1 MVDLSRARISPG
13 SADEI
18 SPMNNNDSKPR
29 IGGVRK
35 GRRKTALTG
44 GRSTLLNEEDA
55 LAKVTWLYYHRKLTQ
70 QQIAEELGISRPT
83 VIRLLRQASESGLVT
98 VSLRLDIL
106 RRMDI
111 AQEMAQRFGLKEVF
125 IVPTSKRDT
134 ESDVIR
140 AVGRTGALYLET
152 NIKPDQILTICWG
165 RMMYE
170 VASALTEK
178 PVSGLVVAQS
188 FGGLNSG
195 ESFNPSRVTSL
206 VGEKLH
212 ARVYHLYVP
221 AMVATRELRDVL
233 LADSGI
239 HAALE
244 VARHASI
251 FMAGIG
257 KVENTATILET
268 GFFDISTID
277 RLRARGAVGDISGR
291 YFDIHGKRILG
302 DIEDRII
309 GLTWEDLERLENVA
323 AVACGQDKTQ
333 AILGALR
340 TGILDYLII
349 DDRTALEVMN
359 SDGPSRQPLNEAH

>member
-1 MVDLSRARISPG
+1 
-13 SADEI
+13 
-18 SPMNNNDSKPR
+18 MNNSDSKPWV
-29 IGGVRK
+29 GNARK
-35 GRRKTALTG
+35 GRRKTAITG
-44 GRSTLLNEEDA
+44 GRSTLFNEEDA

-152 NIKPDQILTICWG
+152 NIKPHQILTISWG

-188 FGGLNSG
+188 FGG
-195 ESFNPSRVTSL
+195 
-206 VGEKLH
+206 
-212 ARVYHLYVP
+212 
-221 AMVATRELRDVL
+221 
-233 LADSGI
+233 
-239 HAALE
+239 
-244 VARHASI
+244 
-251 FMAGIG
+251 
-257 KVENTATILET
+257 
-268 GFFDISTID
+268 
-277 RLRARGAVGDISGR
+277 
-291 YFDIHGKRILG
+291 
-302 DIEDRII
+302 
-309 GLTWEDLERLENVA
+309 
-323 AVACGQDKTQ
+323 
-333 AILGALR
+333 
-340 TGILDYLII
+340 
-349 DDRTALEVMN
+349 
-359 SDGPSRQPLNEAH
+359 

>member
-1 MVDLSRARISPG
+1 
-13 SADEI
+13 
-18 SPMNNNDSKPR
+18 MNHNNALPR
-29 IGGVRK
+29 IQSAKK

-44 GRSTLLNEEDA
+44 ARTTLLNEEDA
-55 LAKVTWLYYHRKLTQ
+55 ISKVTWLYYHRKLTQ

-83 VIRLLRQASESGLVT
+83 VIRLLRQASEKGLVT
-98 VSLRLDIL
+98 VTLRLDIL

-111 AQEMAQRFGLKEVF
+111 ASEMAQRFGLKEVF
-125 IVPTSKRDT
+125 IVPTSKRDG
-134 ESDVIR
+134 ESDVVR

-188 FGGLNSG
+188 FGGLNTG
-195 ESFNPSRVTSL
+195 ESFNPSRVASL

-221 AMVATRELRDVL
+221 AMVATKELRNVL

-244 VARHASI
+244 VARQASI

-257 KVENTATILET
+257 KVENNATILET
-268 GFFDISTID
+268 GFFDIATID

-291 YFDIHGKRILG
+291 YFDIQGNRIPG
-302 DIEDRII
+302 DIEERII
-309 GLTWEDLERLENVA
+309 GLTWEDLQRLENVT
-323 AVACGQDKTQ
+323 AVACGPDKKL

-340 TGILDYLII
+340 TGLLDYLIV

-359 SDGPSRQPLNEAH
+359 SDS

>member
-1 MVDLSRARISPG
+1 
-13 SADEI
+13 
-18 SPMNNNDSKPR
+18 MNNSDAHPR
-29 IGGVRK
+29 IEGARK
-35 GRRKTALTG
+35 GRRKSALLG
-44 GRSTLLNEEDA
+44 ARSILLNEQDA
-55 LAKVTWLYYHRKLTQ
+55 LSKVTWLYFHRKLTQ

-83 VIRLLRQASESGLVT
+83 VVRLLRQASEEGLVT
-98 VSLRLDIL
+98 VTLRLDIL
-106 RRMDI
+106 RRMDL
-111 AQEMAQRFGLKEVF
+111 AAEMAQLFGLKEVF
-125 IVPTSKRDT
+125 IVPTAQHDSG
-134 ESDVIR
+134 SDVIR
-140 AVGRTGALYLET
+140 AVGKTGALYLET

-170 VASALTEK
+170 VASALAEK

-206 VGEKLH
+206 VAEKLH

-221 AMVATRELRDVL
+221 AIVASKDLRDVL
-233 LADSGI
+233 LADAGI

-291 YFDIHGKRILG
+291 YFDIQGKKIPG

-309 GLTWEDLERLENVA
+309 GLTWEDLQGLENVT
-323 AVACGQDKTQ
+323 AVVCGQDKTL

-340 TGILDYLII
+340 TGLLDYLII

-359 SDGPSRQPLNEAH
+359 SDR

>member
-1 MVDLSRARISPG
+1 
-13 SADEI
+13 
-18 SPMNNNDSKPR
+18 MNNNDAEPPIR
-29 IGGVRK
+29 VARK
-35 GRRKTALTG
+35 GRGKTALAG
-44 GRSTLLNEEDA
+44 ARSTLLNEEDA

-83 VIRLLRQASESGLVT
+83 VIRLLRQASAQGLVT
-98 VSLRLDIL
+98 VTLRLDIL

-111 AQEMAQRFGLKEVF
+111 ALEMAQRFGLKEVF
-125 IVPTSKRDT
+125 IVPTSKRDS

-170 VASALTEK
+170 VASALAEK

-221 AMVATRELRDVL
+221 AMVATKELRDVL

-291 YFDIHGKRILG
+291 YFDIQGKRILG

-309 GLTWEDLERLENVA
+309 GLTWEDLEQLEKVA

-349 DDRTALEVMN
+349 DDCTALEVMN
-359 SDGPSRQPLNEAH
+359 SNS

>member
-1 MVDLSRARISPG
+1 MNHDNVHPG
-13 SADEI
+13 IRGA
-18 SPMNNNDSKPR
+18 K
-29 IGGVRK
+29 K

-44 GRSTLLNEEDA
+44 ARTTLLHEEDA
-55 LAKVTWLYYHRKLTQ
+55 ISKVTWLYYHRKLTQ

-83 VIRLLRQASESGLVT
+83 VIRLLRQASEKGLVT
-98 VSLRLDIL
+98 VTLRLDIL

-111 AQEMAQRFGLKEVF
+111 ASEMAQRFGLKEVF
-125 IVPTSKRDT
+125 IVPTSKRDG
-134 ESDVIR
+134 ESDVVR

-170 VASALTEK
+170 VARALTEK

-188 FGGLNSG
+188 FGGLNTG
-195 ESFNPSRVTSL
+195 ESFNPSRVAAL

-221 AMVATRELRDVL
+221 AMVATKELRDVL

-239 HAALE
+239 HAALD
-244 VARHASI
+244 VARQASI

-257 KVENTATILET
+257 KVENNATILET
-268 GFFDISTID
+268 GFFDTATID

-291 YFDIHGKRILG
+291 YFDIQGNRIPG
-302 DIEDRII
+302 DIEERII
-309 GLTWEDLERLENVA
+309 GLTWEDLQRLENVT
-323 AVACGQDKTQ
+323 AVACGPDKKL

-340 TGILDYLII
+340 TGLLDYLIV

-359 SDGPSRQPLNEAH
+359 SDS

>member
-1 MVDLSRARISPG
+1 
-13 SADEI
+13 
-18 SPMNNNDSKPR
+18 MNHDHALPWIRGAK
-29 IGGVRK
+29 K

-44 GRSTLLNEEDA
+44 ARTTLLHEEDA
-55 LAKVTWLYYHRKLTQ
+55 LSKVTWLYYHRKLTQ
-70 QQIAEELGISRPT
+70 HQIAEELGISRPT
-83 VIRLLRQASESGLVT
+83 VIRLLRQASEKGLVT
-98 VSLRLDIL
+98 VTLRLDIL

-111 AQEMAQRFGLKEVF
+111 ASEMAQRFGLKEVF
-125 IVPTSKRDT
+125 IVPTSKIDG

-152 NIKPDQILTICWG
+152 NIRPDQILTICWG

-188 FGGLNSG
+188 FGGLNTG

-221 AMVATRELRDVL
+221 AMVATKELRDVL
-233 LADSGI
+233 LADAGI

-257 KVENTATILET
+257 KVENNATILET
-268 GFFDISTID
+268 GFFDISMID

-291 YFDIHGKRILG
+291 YFDIQGNRIPG
-302 DIEDRII
+302 DIEERII
-309 GLTWEDLERLENVA
+309 GLTWEDLQQLENVT
-323 AVACGQDKTQ
+323 AVACGPDKKL

-340 TGILDYLII
+340 TGLLDYLII

-359 SDGPSRQPLNEAH
+359 SDS

>member
-1 MVDLSRARISPG
+1 
-13 SADEI
+13 
-18 SPMNNNDSKPR
+18 MNDDNALPWIRGAK
-29 IGGVRK
+29 K
-35 GRRKTALTG
+35 GRRKTALAGART
-44 GRSTLLNEEDA
+44 TLLNEEDA
-55 LAKVTWLYYHRKLTQ
+55 LSKVTWLYYHRKLTQ
-70 QQIAEELGISRPT
+70 HQIAEELGISRPT
-83 VIRLLRQASESGLVT
+83 VIRLLRQASENGLVT
-98 VSLRLDIL
+98 VTLRLDIL

-111 AQEMAQRFGLKEVF
+111 ASEMAQRFGLKEVF
-125 IVPTSKRDT
+125 IVPTSKIDG

-152 NIKPDQILTICWG
+152 NIKPDQILTISWG

-188 FGGLNSG
+188 FGGLNTG

-221 AMVATRELRDVL
+221 AMVATKELRDVL
-233 LADSGI
+233 LADAGI

-257 KVENTATILET
+257 KVENNATILET
-268 GFFDISTID
+268 GFFDISMID

-291 YFDIHGKRILG
+291 YFDIQGNRIPG
-302 DIEDRII
+302 DIEERII
-309 GLTWEDLERLENVA
+309 GLTWEDLQQLENIT
-323 AVACGQDKTQ
+323 AVACGPDKKL

-340 TGILDYLII
+340 TGLLDYLII

-359 SDGPSRQPLNEAH
+359 SDS